1 MRSLTAP
8 RRQAGAGA
16 TDAARAWSEP
26 RRRDPAP
33 SRLAYR
39 LERLW
44 LTPGFRRFLRT
55 GLPVLALVI
64 AAGVYFGDAP
74 RRAAL
79 IERYAVLK
87 DRFEN
92 LPEFSVKVVAIDGAT
107 PAVAEAVRGLIPVG
121 LPVSSFRLDL
131 EAIRAA
137 IGQIDA
143 VEGAEL
149 FIRSGGVL
157 QIQILERK
165 PVVLWRTAGRIEML
179 DARGHRVATLLD
191 RVARPDLPVIA
202 GEGADARVPEALALL
217 DTARPLMSRVRGLAR
232 VGDRRWDLVLDRD
245 QRILLPEADPVQ
257 ALERVIALDQSQD
270 LLNRDIVAVDMRN
283 ADRPT
288 LRLGADAMHALRPS
302 DATATK
308 VSAP

>member
-1 MRSLTAP
+1 MRSLNAS
-8 RRQAGAGA
+8 RRQFGAP
-16 TDAARAWSEP
+16 AADSTRGWSEP

-39 LERLW
+39 LERIW
-44 LTPGFRRFLRT
+44 LTPGFHRFLRT
-55 GLPVLALVI
+55 GLPALVVVI
-64 AAGVYFGDAP
+64 AAGIYFGDAH

-79 IERYAVLK
+79 VEHYVALR

-92 LPEFSVKVVAIDGAT
+92 LPEFTVKVVAIDGAT
-107 PAVAEAVRGLIPVG
+107 PAVAEAVRGLIPVR
-121 LPVSSFRLDL
+121 LPVSSFKLDL

-143 VEGAEL
+143 VQGAEL
-149 FIRSGGVL
+149 YIRSGGVL
-157 QIQILERK
+157 QINIQERK
-165 PVVLWRTAGRIEML
+165 PVVLWRTDGRIEML
-179 DARGHRVATLLD
+179 DGKGHRVATLLD

-202 GEGADARVPEALALL
+202 GEGADAHVSEALTLL
-217 DTARPLMSRVRGLAR
+217 DTATPLMSRVRGLAR

-245 QRILLPEADPVQ
+245 QRILLPETDPVQ

-288 LRLGADAMHALRPS
+288 LRLGADAMQALRPS
-302 DATATK
+302 DATATR
-308 VSAP
+308 VSGQ

>member
-8 RRQAGAGA
+8 RRPSGTRAG
-16 TDAARAWSEP
+16 DAARAWSEP

-39 LERLW
+39 LERIW
-44 LTPGFRRFLRT
+44 LTPGFHRFLRT
-55 GLPVLALVI
+55 GLPAMVVVI
-64 AAGVYFGDAP
+64 AAGVYFGDAQ

-79 IERYAVLK
+79 VGHYVALK
-87 DRFEN
+87 DQFEN
-92 LPEFSVKVVAIDGAT
+92 LPEFTVKVVAIDGAT
-107 PAVAEAVRGLIPVG
+107 PAVAEAVRGLVPVG
-121 LPVSSFRLDL
+121 LPVSSFKLDL

-157 QIQILERK
+157 QIDIRERK

-179 DARGHRVATLLD
+179 DGKGHRVATLLD

-202 GEGADARVPEALALL
+202 GEGADARVPEALTLL
-217 DTARPLMSRVRGLAR
+217 DTAQPLMSRVRGLAR
-232 VGDRRWDLVLDRD
+232 VGNRRWDLVLDRD
-245 QRILLPEADPVQ
+245 QRIMLPETDPVQ

-270 LLNRDIVAVDMRN
+270 LLNRDIVAIDMRN

-288 LRLGADAMHALRPS
+288 LRLGADAMQALRPT
-302 DATATK
+302 DATAKK
-308 VSAP
+308 VSGP